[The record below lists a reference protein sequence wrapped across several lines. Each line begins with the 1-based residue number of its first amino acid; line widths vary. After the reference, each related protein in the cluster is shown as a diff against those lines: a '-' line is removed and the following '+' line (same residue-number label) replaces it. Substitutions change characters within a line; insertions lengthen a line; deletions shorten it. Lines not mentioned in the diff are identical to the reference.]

1 MTELNWLCKV
11 LKVVSAVIFLAK
23 KRLSG
28 NGIER
33 GKAAVQG
40 ILQYQKWKTR
50 NQQGLTEKDLRS
62 QSLAQETASLPTF
75 RYKDTFML
83 CL

>member
-1 MTELNWLCKV
+1 MV
-11 LKVVSAVIFLAK
+11 L
-23 KRLSG
+23 RE
-28 NGIER
+28 ER
-33 GKAAVQG
+33 RAMQG
-40 ILQYQKWKTR
+40 ILQYQKWKTG
-50 NQQGLTEKDLRS
+50 NQQELTEKDLRS